1 MNKELPFRKTVVSHV
16 VNLQYSLM
24 LPIKQTSS
32 ALLRLS
38 KSCWKSTRDNNCCH
52 HTMFIFNQVMK
63 NVWHSKHRLSPQ
75 DTVRIPGYLPAQDHL
90 YTHVRLCFVSGV
102 KQLTNRENGHCGP
115 VLCSIWQHAQQQKEL
130 AHSSFVAISNCMLCS
145 WLGDF
150 VILPTHPRT
159 TAKFFKKQE

>member
-75 DTVRIPGYLPAQDHL
+75 DTVTIPP
-90 YTHVRLCFVSGV
+90 
-102 KQLTNRENGHCGP
+102 
-115 VLCSIWQHAQQQKEL
+115 
-130 AHSSFVAISNCMLCS
+130 SSRPPIHPCKIMLCVWCQIAHQQGKWS
-145 WLGDF
+145 LWTCTLQHLATRIATEGASTLF
-150 VILPTHPRT
+150 LRGNIKLHAV
-159 TAKFFKKQE
+159 